1 MNSESINQQSTPPLL
16 YSQRQKQLKLND
28 IDTLGYLKMNQMQY
42 FRNLQDMADIKF
54 TLLFDN
60 KSIHA
65 IYAQVG
71 ILARETMEIERKHR
85 INVLHVGKM
94 KTDIKFMNNQIIELK
109 RECVEV
115 VYRKFG
121 RMLTL
126 DDLEETVLRRMC
138 YEMRADIKEIKKAYA
153 IQVSDVFVSP
163 LSHFSVSCLIFSI
176 FAENLQS
183 KEGAPHQVESA
194 GH

>member
-1 MNSESINQQSTPPLL
+1 M
-16 YSQRQKQLKLND
+16 KLND
-28 IDTLGYLKMNQMQY
+28 IDTLGYLNMHQMQY
-42 FRNLQDMADIKF
+42 FRNLQDFADIEF
-54 TLLFDN
+54 TLLFN
-60 KSIHA
+60 NESIHS

-94 KTDIKFMNNQIIELK
+94 KTDIKFMENQIIELK

-138 YEMRADIKEIKKAYA
+138 YEMRADIKDIKKAYA
-153 IQVSDVFVSP
+153 IQVSEVHVS
-163 LSHFSVSCLIFSI
+163 SFDHSSASCLNFSL
-176 FAENLQS
+176 FAEYLQ
-183 KEGAPHQVESA
+183 
-194 GH
+194 